1 MKRKMKIKEFLT
13 RKKVAAGCVAA
24 AAAVIAAGSFSMV
37 MQSSDI
43 PELSSYTDPVIET
56 TITGDDTP
64 LASKPKVT
72 TKTKR
77 KTKDNEKESKTE
89 KSIEEVIHQKTS
101 KKEKNNYQNQ
111 EEW

>member
-1 MKRKMKIKEFLT
+1 MKRKMKIREFLT
-13 RKKVAAGCVAA
+13 RKKVAAGCVA

-56 TITGDDTP
+56 TITGD
-64 LASKPKVT
+64 ASIKAKGNNED
-72 TKTKR
+72 KK
-77 KTKDNEKESKTE
+77 KNEDNEKESKTE

>member
-13 RKKVAAGCVAA
+13 RKKVAAGCVA

-43 PELSSYTDPVIET
+43 PELSSYTDPVKNE
-56 TITGDDTP
+56 
-64 LASKPKVT
+64 
-72 TKTKR
+72 
-77 KTKDNEKESKTE
+77 DNEKESKTE

>member
-13 RKKVAAGCVAA
+13 RKKVAAGCVA

-72 TKTKR
+72 TKDK
-77 KTKDNEKESKTE
+77 KKNEDNEKESKTE